1 MNIGSEMQ
9 EISSNNKRIAKNTVS
24 LYIRMLVTM
33 FVGLY
38 TSRVVLQTLGV
49 ADFGIY
55 NVVGGIV
62 TMCVFISNTLSSAS
76 QRFFAFEIGRNDTV
90 QLRKVF
96 SASLFIY
103 VAFVLVILILA
114 ETVGRWFVENKLNIP
129 PSREAAAYFV
139 YHFSGLS
146 FLSSII
152 RVPYN
157 ALIIARERMGFYAW
171 ISIVEAALKL
181 LIVYLLVWLS
191 FDKLKLYAVLMFFV
205 VFLITLIYVVY
216 CRIKFY
222 ECRVI
227 AAKDKCLYVSL
238 FQFAGWNLFGSLAN
252 VGLDQGLN
260 ILLNIFFGPV
270 VNAARGI
277 AFQVKSL
284 VTSFAG
290 NVQIAATP
298 QIIKYYAADDLE
310 KMKILLFKSSRMSY
324 YLLFLVALPILLEM
338 KYLLALWLTEVPEY
352 TVLFA
357 RLIVINILVDCMS
370 GTIIPTI
377 QATGQIKRY
386 QITVGTTLLLAVPI
400 SYVFLKLGFPPEITM
415 IVAIF
420 LGAVCLFLRL
430 AVIRDLLGI
439 KIAEYAK
446 EVITYNIAISGVSLI
461 LPLMLYY
468 TLSQSFVKFILVSS
482 VSLISA
488 VLTIYFI
495 GLKREERRM
504 LTKIISEK
512 IKISAIWN

>member
-1 MNIGSEMQ
+1 MQ

-24 LYIRMLVTM
+24 LYIRMLITM
-33 FVGLY
+33 LVGLY

-49 ADFGIY
+49 EDFGIY

-76 QRFFAFEIGRNDTV
+76 QRFFAFEIGRNDNV

-96 SASLFIY
+96 STTLFIY
-103 VAFVLVILILA
+103 VAFVLVILVLA
-114 ETVGRWFVENKLNIP
+114 ETVGLWFVENKLNIP
-129 PSREAAAYFV
+129 PARETAARFV
-139 YHFSGLS
+139 YHFSVLS
-146 FLSSII
+146 FLASII

-171 ISIVEAALKL
+171 ISIAEAALKL
-181 LIVYLLVWLS
+181 LIVYLLVCFS
-191 FDKLKLYAVLMFFV
+191 FDKLKLYAFLMFFV

-222 ECRVI
+222 ECRMI
-227 AAKDKCLYVSL
+227 AAKDKCLYISL

-298 QIIKYYAADDLE
+298 QIIKYYAAGDLE
-310 KMKILLFKSSRMSY
+310 KMKILLFKSSRISY

-370 GTIIPTI
+370 GTIIPAV
-377 QATGQIKRY
+377 QATGKIKVY
-386 QITVGTTLLLAVPI
+386 QIAVGTTLLLAVPL
-400 SYVFLKLGFPPEITM
+400 SYLFLKLGFPPEITM
-415 IVAIF
+415 IIAIF
-420 LGAVCLFLRL
+420 LSGICLFIRL
-430 AVIRDLLGI
+430 IIIRNLFDI
-439 KIAEYAK
+439 KIAEYTK
-446 EVITYNIAISGVSLI
+446 GVIFYNIAISGVSCI
-461 LPLMLYY
+461 LPLVLCYFGPQ
-468 TLSQSFVKFILVSS
+468 TFANLILVS
-482 VSLISA
+482 VISLIST
-488 VLTIYFI
+488 VSTIYFI
-495 GLKREERRM
+495 GLKRGERRM
-504 LTKIISEK
+504 LTKIITEK